1 MQKTKECKYIPIK
14 SVLRIIEKQPYHWHD
29 SLTIVKVIRG
39 MIKVRAWAYDNFLK
53 QGDFIIL
60 NIGEIHEISGI
71 TKDNLVSITY
81 IDACYC
87 KKILP
92 NFEYMIIFCN
102 SSKYEFMHSYKYSI
116 LRKYIDEL
124 INSLIN
130 NSFQQSEITD
140 INIKKLFSFLSENF
154 DYVTCGIKLK
164 KFSKKVSERNRQL
177 YKSVIL
183 LDGEYNYFSLKDI
196 ADHIGV
202 NYNYLKQDVV
212 KRYGYGYKWL
222 KHTIMIENAVKMI
235 LLTNDPIIYIG
246 EICGFSAPQYMIKYF
261 KAYFNCTPSQFRSL
275 YRNNYARECKYE
287 EFPLNSNTVIRN
299 NINDLFYDV
308 SSHITTNYGD

>member
-1 MQKTKECKYIPIK
+1 MQKTKEYKYIPIK
-14 SVLRIIEKQPYHWHD
+14 SVLRIIEKQPYHWND

-39 MIKVRAWAYDNFLK
+39 IIKVRAWAYDNILEEE
-53 QGDFIIL
+53 DFIIL
-60 NIGEIHEISGI
+60 NIGEIHELTAI
-71 TKDNLVSITY
+71 TKDNLVLITY
-81 IDACYC
+81 IDECYC

-92 NFEYMIIFCN
+92 NFEHMIIFCN

-116 LRKYIDEL
+116 LRKYIDDLVESL
-124 INSLIN
+124 IIN
-130 NSFQQSEITD
+130 NSFQESEIIQ
-140 INIKKLFSFLSENF
+140 INIKKLFLFLAQNF
-154 DYVTCGIKLK
+154 DYVTCGINLK

-196 ADHIGV
+196 AKYIGV

-212 KRYGYGYKWL
+212 KRYGYGFKWL

-261 KAYFNCTPSQFRSL
+261 KAYFNCTPSQFRNL
-275 YRNNYARECKYE
+275 YSNNYTQECRYE
-287 EFPLNSNTVIRN
+287 EFPLNSNIAIRN
-299 NINDLFYDV
+299 NKKKFFYDV
-308 SSHITTNYGD
+308 SSQ